1 MNDALCVLIDR
12 PFGGDVKSGKIDKID
27 VKTGGHVSSIRSTL
41 AISSYTFSSRDTLA
55 DLRNSSF
62 HPDSSQ
68 VDIKYHVNGEEIIS
82 TQIIGK
88 KA

>member
-1 MNDALCVLIDR
+1 MAQYFVGDVIEYR
-12 PFGGDVKSGKIDKID
+12 PFGGEVKSGKIEKID
-27 VKTGGHVSSIRSTL
+27 VKTGGH
-41 AISSYTFSSRDTLA
+41 
-55 DLRNSSF
+55 
-62 HPDSSQ
+62 